1 MLTDKINFFLRKAQD
16 LNSAALGVEKL
27 RNDNLLKNNLLF
39 TKKPTT
45 SNIEKEFGKINKKLK
60 NYAEGIFGSYADSP
74 IYEEFIDFVLDTY
87 DSIFRKY
94 KISANRVYHYLD
106 EQSRENDEKI
116 DLFILIHDLIHQALQ
131 SNFTE
136 SLEKQNVHIFAD
148 EDDEDYDEE
157 YYIPLLDRIYEDIAS
172 SLSNFQPKKS
182 NQGLFEYL
190 KDVFIIEFNKEKQS
204 DDDFPLYVKDKV
216 YLKEMTRR
224 AIENT
229 FKVAKRDLR
238 SKNVSSKIKQF
249 ADGFFSKLKHH
260 MLNNISLDNLSD
272 YDIAKSIFKKI
283 DPQSHFEP
291 EYYKRLDEH
300 QVVDDEIDLALR
312 EWLMKC
318 NNKANEILNKNY
330 SESEDE

>member
-1 MLTDKINFFLRKAQD
+1 
-16 LNSAALGVEKL
+16 
-27 RNDNLLKNNLLF
+27 
-39 TKKPTT
+39 
-45 SNIEKEFGKINKKLK
+45 
-60 NYAEGIFGSYADSP
+60 
-74 IYEEFIDFVLDTY
+74 
-87 DSIFRKY
+87 
-94 KISANRVYHYLD
+94 
-106 EQSRENDEKI
+106 
-116 DLFILIHDLIHQALQ
+116 LQ